1 MTNRG
6 SGDRTRHAGAGPGRA
21 GQPLAERAPA
31 PNAASEARPVVQI
44 HEAAFGELVAGR
56 VARLGK
62 PDGGEIEVTLAVSW
76 DRVLETIVRA
86 IEARARRV

>member
-1 MTNRG
+1 MTEP
-6 SGDRTRHAGAGPGRA
+6 DMLAPVRA
-21 GQPLAERAPA
+21 ALVSLWQEGAPA